1 MRLRDKIKAHHAAKN
16 EIKASKLK
24 PKPEVKV
31 ELKGKKK
38 TKDTEE

>member
-16 EIKASKLK
+16 EIKAAKAK
-24 PKPEVKV
+24 VKGEPKPEPKS
-31 ELKGKKK
+31 KKK